1 MNAIRLTAA
10 QATVR
15 YLAGQLVS
23 DARQT
28 VPYFAGVWA
37 IFGHGN
43 VAGLGEALHGVRDVL
58 PTLRAHNEQGMAH
71 AAIAFAKQMRRRRA
85 MVCTTSIGPG
95 ATNLVTAAALAHV
108 NRLPVLLLPG
118 DVYASRRPHPVLQQV
133 EDFSDGTLSANDC
146 LKPVSRYFDRISR
159 PEQLLDALPRA
170 LATLLDPASCG
181 PVTLAFC
188 QDVQA
193 EAFDFPASFFTP
205 RLWSIRAPRP
215 DPAEL
220 DQLANL
226 LRTAKAPLI
235 IAGGGVSYARAGT
248 EAALAEFALRT
259 GVPVAETQ
267 AGKGSLAWDH
277 PLNLGAIG
285 VTGSS
290 AANAAAAQA
299 DLVVGLGTRL
309 QDFTT
314 GSRALFGRPEC
325 RLAQVNISPYDAH
338 KHGAVSVVADVGA
351 TLDDLARLLTDWRT
365 PPGWTQVATARI
377 ADWNVAWETA
387 TAPAPVGRAAAIDA
401 RAGSTAARDTHVSK
415 PLPTDAQVLGA
426 VWRKAADDAIVVC
439 AAGGLPG
446 ELHKLWRTRRPGG
459 YHVEYGYSCM
469 GYEIAGAVGVKLA
482 EPAREVH
489 VLVGDGSYLMMN
501 SELATAVM
509 LGLKLIVTVLDNRG
523 FGCINRLQKSI
534 GAEPFNNLLA
544 DAPQIDFAAHAA
556 SLGARAQKAA
566 DLSQLEAALEQARV
580 ADRTCVIV
588 IETDP
593 DSTTDAGGAWWDVAV
608 PEVSDSKSV
617 MEARAAY
624 EKRITKLQRGN

>member
-1 MNAIRLTAA
+1 MNTLRLTAA
-10 QATVR
+10 QAAVR
-15 YLAGQLVS
+15 YLANQLVS
-23 DARQT
+23 DGRRT

-85 MVCTTSIGPG
+85 MICTTSIGPG

-118 DVYASRRPHPVLQQV
+118 DVYASRRPNPVLQQV
-133 EDFSDGTLSANDC
+133 EDFADGTLSANDC
-146 LKPVSRYFDRISR
+146 LKPVSRYFDRLSR

-193 EAFDFPASFFTP
+193 EAFGFPVSFFAP
-205 RLWSIRAPRP
+205 RLWSIRAPHP
-215 DPAEL
+215 DPVEL
-220 DQLANL
+220 DKLANL
-226 LRTAKAPLI
+226 LKTAKAPLI
-235 IAGGGVSYARAGT
+235 IAGGGVPYARAGT
-248 EAALAEFALRT
+248 EAALADFALRA

-290 AANAAAAQA
+290 AANAAAAEA
-299 DLVVGLGTRL
+299 DLVIGLGTRL

-314 GSRALFGRPEC
+314 GSRALLGGPES
-325 RLAQVNISPYDAH
+325 RLVQVNISPYDAH

-351 TLDDLARLLTDWRT
+351 AIADLAALLQDWRA
-365 PPGWTQVATARI
+365 PAGWTEAATARI
-377 ADWNVAWETA
+377 AGWNEAWERA
-387 TAPAPVGRAAAIDA
+387 TALTVNRPANQ
-401 RAGSTAARDTHVSK
+401 
-415 PLPTDAQVLGA
+415 LPTDAQVLGA

-469 GYEIAGAVGVKLA
+469 GYEIAGAVGVKMA
-482 EPAREVH
+482 EPEREVH

-523 FGCINRLQKSI
+523 FGCINRLQKST
-534 GAEPFNNLLA
+534 GGEPFNNLLA
-544 DAPQIDFAAHAA
+544 DSPRIDFAAHAA
-556 SLGARAQKAA
+556 SLGARAQKVA
-566 DLSQLEAALEQARV
+566 SVPQLEAALEQARAV
-580 ADRTCVIV
+580 DRTCVIV

-593 DSTTDAGGAWWDVAV
+593 DSSTGAGGAWWDVAI

-617 MEARAAY
+617 MEARASY
-624 EKRITKLQRGN
+624 EDRLTKLRRGK